1 MTEATETKI
10 DNPFDAGRARRLD
23 IARTTLP
30 TDLVDRFERGM
41 FRTDA
46 LADAVVE
53 DFAEM
58 GRGRCWP
65 LLERALR
72 ERRADVAGAPRSLRT
87 LLGPLLEPPPWFDAE
102 QVRRGAAVWWRFAPA
117 AVLALAAALLAV
129 IEFGDLNKPQALNGR
144 SARMSGRRYEET
156 ARWLMAATEPGAA
169 APGGAG
175 FDATVRVRLV
185 HAMVRRH
192 LRRSGRWDET
202 AWGAPIHA
210 SGQSVV
216 NLAFMLTPLATYDAL
231 HMTLTDE
238 ETESVRRLWYWLGYV
253 MGVPGELL
261 PVTMEHAWQT
271 RRAGNLIFAPPDHDS
286 IELVHAL
293 KHDGIRAERRLPKRL
308 QPALAPILRPAVSG
322 AVWGLSDAIIKKT
335 LVTDSI
341 TAKGGMPSDYP
352 GSTHIALA
360 ALRPALAVWERLRH
374 RGTLGTDLDIAR
386 RERAHVA
393 LVLSSIKAVPHPVRP
408 EDAVTELP

>member
-1 MTEATETKI
+1 MTEATEAKI
-10 DNPFDAGRARRLD
+10 DYPFDAGRALRME
-23 IARTTLP
+23 IARTKLP
-30 TDLVDRFERGM
+30 ADLVNRFERGI

-46 LADAVVE
+46 PADAVVE
-53 DFAEM
+53 DFADM
-58 GRGRCWP
+58 GRSRCWP

-72 ERRADVAGAPRSLRT
+72 ERRADVPGAPESLRA
-87 LLGPLLEPPPWFDAE
+87 LLEPLFEPPPWFDAE

-144 SARMSGRRYEET
+144 SERMSGRRYEET
-156 ARWLMAATEPGAA
+156 ARWLMAASDPGAA

-175 FDATVRVRLV
+175 FDATVRIRFV

-192 LRRSGRWDET
+192 LRRGGRWDT
-202 AWGAPIHA
+202 AAWGAPIHT

-231 HMTLTDE
+231 RMKLTDE

-253 MGVPGELL
+253 MGVPEELL
-261 PVTMEHAWQT
+261 PVTMEYAWQI
-271 RRAGNLIFAPPDHDS
+271 RRAGNLIFAPPDRDS

-293 KHDGIRAERRLPKRL
+293 KHNGIRAERRLPKRL
-308 QPALAPILRPAVSG
+308 QPRLAPVLRPAVSG
-322 AVWGLSDAIIKKT
+322 AVWGLSDGIIKKT
-335 LVTDSI
+335 LVTEAI
-341 TAKGGMPSDYP
+341 TANGGMPSDYP

-360 ALRPALAVWERLRH
+360 ALRPAIAAWERLRH
-374 RGTLGTDLDIAR
+374 RGTLGTDFDIAR

-393 LVLSSIKAVPHPVRP
+393 LVLSSIDAVPHPVRP
-408 EDAVTELP
+408 EDAVTEP